1 MRKTYKVIG
10 DFYLSDGVWITEDIG
25 TGFKS
30 IRKAD
35 YFAVMSDLGEYQNVR
50 IVEEKENEED

>member
-1 MRKTYKVIG
+1 MKKIYKVIG

-30 IRKAD
+30 INKAD
-35 YFAVMSDLGEYQNVR
+35 YFVVMSDLAEYQKVR
-50 IVEEKENEED
+50 IVEEKENAED